1 MIGAFDWNY
10 SSQPFEF
17 NELTMG
23 CLEKFVVLALIFVS
37 LLLIGVLLLA
47 ISSKIF
53 DIDINWTV
61 SSFKTISMDENG
73 E

>member
-1 MIGAFDWNY
+1 M
-10 SSQPFEF
+10 
-17 NELTMG
+17 MG

-47 ISSKIF
+47 IFSKIF

-61 SSFKTISMDENG
+61 SSFKTINMDENG